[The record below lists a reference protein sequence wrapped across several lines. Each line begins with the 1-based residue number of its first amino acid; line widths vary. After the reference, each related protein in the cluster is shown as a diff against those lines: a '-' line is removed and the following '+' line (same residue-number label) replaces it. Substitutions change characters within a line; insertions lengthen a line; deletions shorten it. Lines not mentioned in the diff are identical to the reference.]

1 MADDQLAGIGWGGEF
16 WLSDAAAPTGVL
28 TELVQVKSFTLP
40 TDEVEQ
46 VETSHLKSPGRRR
59 EYAPG
64 MIEGGEFEVVLNFRA
79 GSDTDQLL
87 AEALLAGD
95 NRLFKAVIPERGIPV
110 WDISGECIIAGYDR
124 GEVNIDDAME
134 ATVTCKITGLP
145 IEGAHVV
152 SGSEIMSAEDY
163 AKQQRADVEKAV
175 KQATPKKAA

>member
-16 WLSDAAAPTGVL
+16 WLSDGAATPVL
-28 TELVQVKSFTLP
+28 KELIQVKSFTLP
-40 TDEVEQ
+40 QDEVEQ

-64 MIEGGEFEVVLNFRA
+64 MIEGGEFEVTLNFRA

-87 AEALLAGD
+87 AAALVEGG
-95 NRLFKAVIPERGIPV
+95 NRDFKAIIPERGIPV
-110 WDISGECIIAGYDR
+110 WDIEGECIIAGYDR

-145 IEGAHVV
+145 TEGAHVIT
-152 SGSEIMSAEDY
+152 GTEIAQPAEA
-163 AKQQRADVEKAV
+163 AKEAQAERDKAA
-175 KQATPKKAA
+175 KAEAKKAA

>member
-16 WLSDAAAPTGVL
+16 WLSDGAATPTL
-28 TELVQVKSFTLP
+28 TELLQVKSFTLP
-40 TDEVEQ
+40 QDEVEQ

-87 AEALLAGD
+87 AEALVAGD
-95 NRLFKAVIPERGIPV
+95 NRDFKAVIPERGVPV
-110 WDISGECIIAGYDR
+110 WDIEGECIISGYDR

-145 IEGAHVV
+145 TEAAHTITGTEVVQPGEAAKEGQ
-152 SGSEIMSAEDY
+152 SAS
-163 AKQQRADVEKAV
+163 AARAA
-175 KQATPKKAA
+175 KKAA